1 MSLLAVVIGYSDRVN
16 ISVASVA
23 MKDEFGWNQT
33 TKGLV
38 LSAFFIGYMGFMF
51 LGGCL
56 ATRYGGKRVLGL
68 AVLWWSVF
76 TLLTPLAATMSLP
89 VLIAAR
95 IAIGLGEAAI
105 FPAAIELF
113 GRWVPAAE
121 RTRAVAILM
130 SGISLGTVTGLLATG
145 WIVGHAGW
153 PSAFY
158 VFGLIGLVWV
168 GIWLASVASDPATD
182 VRMQQ
187 AERELIIASAPRRVE
202 STAPMPWRALLLRP
216 QVLALV
222 ITHFASNW
230 TLYVLLTWLPSYLR
244 DALGLSIE
252 NSGILSAGPW
262 LVMFLMTYAGAG
274 VSDAILRRT
283 GRLAFTR
290 KLMQSAGLLGSGAML
305 LLTQQASTVP
315 RAIAVTCV
323 ATGLLALTWSG
334 YAPNFL
340 DLAPRHSGLLVG
352 FSNTF
357 ATIPGIV
364 AVALTGWLVDMTGT
378 YTAAFAL
385 AATVS
390 IVGAVVYILFGRAEP
405 IAV

>member
-1 MSLLAVVIGYSDRVN
+1 MAFLAVTVAYSDRVN

-23 MKDEFGWNQT
+23 MKDQFGWTQT

-38 LSAFFIGYMGFMF
+38 LAAFFIGYMGFMF

-76 TLLTPLAATMSLP
+76 TLLTPIAASISLP

-95 IAIGLGEAAI
+95 IAIGLGEAAV

-113 GRWVPAAE
+113 GRWIPAAE

-130 SGISLGTVTGLLATG
+130 SGISLGTVVGLLATG
-145 WIVGHAGW
+145 WIVGHSSW
-153 PSAFY
+153 PFAFY

-168 GIWLASVASDPATD
+168 AVWFAGAINDPAGD
-182 VRMQQ
+182 ARLHRV
-187 AERELIIASAPRRVE
+187 ERELLVATASRAVASATP
-202 STAPMPWRALLLRP
+202 TPWRALLLRP
-216 QVLALV
+216 QVLAV
-222 ITHFASNW
+222 CVTHFASNW

-244 DALGLSIE
+244 DSLGLSIE
-252 NSGILSAGPW
+252 NSGVLSAGPW
-262 LVMFLMTYAGAG
+262 LAMFFGTYAGAG
-274 VSDAILRRT
+274 LSDAIMRRT

-305 LLTQQASTVP
+305 LLAQRTSTVP
-315 RAIAVTCV
+315 MAIAVICV
-323 ATGLLALTWSG
+323 AAGLLGLTWSG

-364 AVALTGWLVDMTGT
+364 GVALTGWLVDTTGT
-378 YTAAFAL
+378 YTAAFLL

-390 IVGAVVYILFGRAEP
+390 VVGTVAYIALGRTEP
-405 IAV
+405 IVE